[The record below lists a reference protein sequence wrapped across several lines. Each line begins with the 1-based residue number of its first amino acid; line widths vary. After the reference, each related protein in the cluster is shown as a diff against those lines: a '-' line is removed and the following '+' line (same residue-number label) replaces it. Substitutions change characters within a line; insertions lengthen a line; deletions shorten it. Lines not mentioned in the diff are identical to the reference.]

1 MELVLLCLV
10 LYGIYYNKCCSN
22 PMPLIHMVFPAPEIL
37 FLLFVFAVQNFL
49 INN

>member
-10 LYGIYYNKCCSN
+10 LYDIYYNECFSN
-22 PMPLIHMVFPAPEIL
+22 PVLLIHIIFPAPEIL
-37 FLLFVFAVQNFL
+37 FLLFMFAMQNFK